1 MTNTASDNKE
11 QIVFVDRRGTDS
23 SKWDDLKSTFGRS
36 DLQAMWIAD
45 MDFRVP
51 DCVVSAIEDYMKTGV
66 FGYYVPRPSYHQAFI
81 DWERKYHGY
90 QVKEE
95 WLRFAPGVVPAFN
108 WFLQVFTEP
117 GDAVIVQTPVYYPF
131 MHAVKNNSR
140 RLVCCDLINTG
151 GIYTVDFA
159 DFEKKIV
166 ENGVKLFILSSPHNP
181 AGRVWKRDELKAMLD
196 ICKKHGVYVISD
208 EIHHDIVFGDNVH
221 IPSATVGDYDKIL
234 VTLTAATKTF
244 NLAGLVGSY
253 HIIYNPYLR
262 DRVRAKSSKPHYNDM
277 NVLSMHALIGAYKPE
292 GYEWVEELRETIS
305 GNVNFACDYI
315 TQHFEG
321 VSVSKPEGTYMLFLD
336 CTDWCKAH
344 GKIIAEVEKAGWNVG
359 VAWQDGRMFHGP
371 CAIRMNLALPLT
383 RVQEAFERLD
393 KYVFNGEWV

>member
-11 QIVFVDRRGTDS
+11 QIVFVDRRDTDS
-23 SKWDDLKSTFGRS
+23 SKWDNLKSTFGRS

-196 ICKKHGVYVISD
+196 QPGADLRAVAKRMDDLRADGMKQREAVRERWLAFYDSLNGEQKEKARLFFKSGM
-208 EIHHDIVFGDNVH
+208 ERMERMGDRAKEHRGRGPAARDLPAN
-221 IPSATVGDYDKIL
+221 SATP
-234 VTLTAATKTF
+234 AAK
-244 NLAGLVGSY
+244 N
-253 HIIYNPYLR
+253 
-262 DRVRAKSSKPHYNDM
+262 
-277 NVLSMHALIGAYKPE
+277 
-292 GYEWVEELRETIS
+292 
-305 GNVNFACDYI
+305 
-315 TQHFEG
+315 
-321 VSVSKPEGTYMLFLD
+321 
-336 CTDWCKAH
+336 
-344 GKIIAEVEKAGWNVG
+344 
-359 VAWQDGRMFHGP
+359 
-371 CAIRMNLALPLT
+371 
-383 RVQEAFERLD
+383 
-393 KYVFNGEWV
+393 